1 MHGRPD
7 KAYRN
12 RPAHRIVSRGK
23 MRTLSIA
30 VFLGVMATGA
40 FAQSIIIPHTVP
52 DFDTRMDACTAEWG
66 ATPAADRGT
75 MTYRQF
81 TTKCLQGK
89 TARPIKAL
97 AACRNGTTAPATASE
112 GACAYDGGVDRWL
125 D

>member
-1 MHGRPD
+1 
-7 KAYRN
+7 
-12 RPAHRIVSRGK
+12 

-30 VFLGVMATGA
+30 VFLSVMAPGA

-52 DFDTRMDACTAEWG
+52 DFRERMDACTAEWG
-66 ATPAADRGT
+66 VTPAADRGT

-89 TARPIKAL
+89 TARPIKTL
-97 AACRNGTTAPATASE
+97 AACRNGTTAPTTASE